1 MNLKSNIIVDLIRSR
16 NQKMTLDQFF
26 HILKKEK
33 EAVEFICTNMSYTFK
48 SILQPYFPHSTL
60 LIDHFHVIKYIN
72 DQLNN
77 IPTKNIRKQF
87 NDKASLK
94 YDNLKS
100 KIKRG

>member
-1 MNLKSNIIVDLIRSR
+1 MNLKSNTIVDLIRSR
-16 NQKMTLDQFF
+16 NQKKTLDQFF
-26 HILKKEK
+26 HIKKK
-33 EAVEFICTNMSYTFK
+33 AVEFICTNMSYTFK

-100 KIKRG
+100 KIKKG